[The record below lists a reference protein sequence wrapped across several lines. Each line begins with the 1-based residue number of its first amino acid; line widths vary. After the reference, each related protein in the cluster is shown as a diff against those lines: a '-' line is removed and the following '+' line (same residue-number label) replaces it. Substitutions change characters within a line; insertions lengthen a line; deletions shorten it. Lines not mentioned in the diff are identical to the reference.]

1 MQKDEP
7 KSVDKIKSFTDLIAW
22 KKAHNL
28 AVSSYKIIKDFPNYE
43 QYGLA
48 SQMRRSVVSVSSNIA
63 EGFSRYGSKEK
74 TQFYRIAKGS
84 LTEFQ
89 NQLLLAK
96 DVGYITKEQFKEL
109 AELSSESGRLIMGLI
124 RYNKVE

>member
-74 TQFYRIAKGS
+74 TQFYRIAKSS

-96 DVGYITKEQFKEL
+96 DVGYITREQFEEL